1 MQSRAVVTI
10 LTLAVALMLVPD
22 SAEARKRRNGNGNGN
37 GNGNSV
43 VVNPD
48 PRTTAN
54 QATILGRYATRN
66 DERLTRSQR
75 FFTQVAYDQGR

>member
-22 SAEARKRRNGNGNGN
+22 SAEARKRRNGNGN